1 MCNSSVTGDFEF
13 FARQSCAALR
23 VYARHFAFL
32 LCVFAAGAIIARADD
47 ESARLNAKVN
57 SDSNSTLNSNL
68 NARNDQEPAPV
79 VLDNESESDVFGI
92 GRSVVVRGNAKR
104 GVMSLGGDVI
114 IEGRIE
120 GDVAAIGGSVIQ
132 REGSYIG
139 GDVLVF
145 GGAYHHGKGAPGRNP
160 AGATIMVA
168 GYEQELR
175 EMMRDPKT
183 LLTPRWSLTAIGL
196 RLFFVL
202 CWFVFSLILTTA
214 LPNAV
219 SRAAARLQLTSLQ
232 VAIIGLLGAFVASVG
247 VPAALKLLPPALGIF
262 VSAFALLALFG
273 SYLFGRVVVQA
284 ATGRWLQRLIFREER
299 QSESISLLIGALF
312 WGVILSLPVVWVFAV
327 AGVLVTSLG
336 LTLTALSLRR

>member
-1 MCNSSVTGDFEF
+1 MCNLYLTNSFEF
-13 FARQSCAALR
+13 FARQCRVPLRTLALQ
-23 VYARHFAFL
+23 FAFIL
-32 LCVFAAGAIIARADD
+32 GVFVAGAMVAHAED
-47 ESARLNAKVN
+47 ESARLSPKISITSNTN
-57 SDSNSTLNSNL
+57 THRDS
-68 NARNDQEPAPV
+68 EPTPFI
-79 VLDNESESDVFGI
+79 LDNESESDVFGV

-104 GVMSLGGDVI
+104 GVMALGGDVFV
-114 IEGRIE
+114 EGHVE

-160 AGATIMVA
+160 ASATIMVA

-183 LLTPRWSLTAIGL
+183 LLTPHWSLAAIGL

-202 CWFVFSLILTTA
+202 CWFVLSLILTTM

-232 VAIIGLLGAFVASVG
+232 VAIIGLLGAIVAGVG

-262 VSAFALLALFG
+262 VSAFALLTLLG
-273 SYLFGRVVVQA
+273 SYLFGRVVIQA
-284 ATGRWLQRLIFREER
+284 ATGRWLQRVIFREER
-299 QSESISLLIGALF
+299 QSESVALLIGALF
-312 WGVILSLPVVWVFAV
+312 WGVVLSLPYIWVFAV

-336 LTLTALSLRR
+336 LTLTASKK